1 MHRMRIGL
9 GVAVAV
15 VLACAGAAMQACGNG
30 NNGNN
35 PGFDSGPAGD
45 GGTMDATG
53 GETGPTDGGMNE
65 VGCLVGC
72 TDAPMTM
79 PNSVPV
85 TCMEAIQR
93 NSYFGCDYF
102 PTVTLNP
109 VWPNFDFAV
118 AVSNP
123 HGTSGDMQDV
133 TVTVAGGAL
142 QQPFQVTVPAG
153 QVQSIRL
160 PWVPAL
166 KGPTFDDNTAVRDPG
181 ASRIV
186 AGGAYHLTTDFPVS
200 VYQFSA
206 LEYQLTQADLIEAGA
221 DAAIG
226 TCPAYSVANGE
237 GGVPACYSYSN
248 DASLLLPT
256 NVLTG
261 DYGILAWPSFAATP
275 GFMAVVATADGTNVT
290 VYPAGRTQGV
300 PDAGPSLLIRGDK
313 VTYQLNTGDVL
324 EMFSDTGD
332 IHNAVY
338 TQDVSG
344 SIVEADHPIVTYA
357 GHGCTFIPQN
367 KRACDHLESSMFPIE
382 SLGQQYIVT
391 LPHTPHGEHEWVR
404 IMAFYDNTKVVFDPP
419 VSGYNGAA
427 LNTGEVLDL
436 PDVSSAFAM
445 LANTRVAVATYQLG
459 EFDTVADDA
468 GVPNPDEGDPSE
480 TPAITITQYRSQY
493 TFLAP
498 GTYEENWIDLVSP
511 LDKGGNPAAIY
522 LDGNVVPAADC
533 HQVGGQPFC
542 VAHEQLPPN
551 GPEGHTA
558 ATMDGTHFGLYV
570 YGYGSRTS
578 YMYPGGLDLEKLSIP
593 PPPM

>member
-1 MHRMRIGL
+1 MFRIRIGL
-9 GVAVAV
+9 GLVVTV
-15 VLACAGAAMQACGNG
+15 VLAGAGAGMQACGG
-30 NNGNN
+30 NNNVT
-35 PGFDSGPAGD
+35 PGFDSGDDIAAMDVTTSDGGD
-45 GGTMDATG
+45 GAPSDSGNAD
-53 GETGPTDGGMNE
+53 

-72 TDAPMTM
+72 SDSGPPPP
-79 PNSVPV
+79 PNSVPL
-85 TCMEAIQR
+85 TCPDAIMR

-123 HGTSGDMQDV
+123 HGTMADMQDV
-133 TVTVAGGAL
+133 TVTISGGAL
-142 QQPFQVTVPAG
+142 QQPMQVTVPAG
-153 QVQSIRL
+153 QVQSITL

-166 KGPTFDDNTAVRDPG
+166 KGPTFDNNTAVRDPG

-186 AGGAYHLTTDFPVS
+186 TGGAYHLSTDYPVS

-206 LEYQLTQADLIEAGA
+206 LEYALTQADLIEAGV

-226 TCPAYSVANGE
+226 TCPGYSGE
-237 GGVPACYSYSN
+237 GGAQACYAYSN

-256 NVLTG
+256 NVATG

-275 GFMAVVATADGTNVT
+275 GFLAVVATQDGTNVT
-290 VYPAGRTQGV
+290 VFPAGRTQGV
-300 PDAGPSLLIRGDK
+300 PDAGPSLLLRGDNA
-313 VTYQLNTGDVL
+313 TYQLNTGDVL

-338 TQDVSG
+338 TQDLSG
-344 SIVEADHPIVTYA
+344 TIVEADHPIVTYA

-382 SLGQQYIVT
+382 TLGQAYVVT
-391 LPHTPHGEHEWVR
+391 LPHTPHMEHEWVR
-404 IMAFYDNTKVVFDPP
+404 IMAFYDNTKIAFDPP
-419 VSGYNGAA
+419 VSGYNGAV

-436 PDVSSAFAM
+436 PDVDQPFAM
-445 LANTRVAVATYQLG
+445 LANGRVEVATYQLG
-459 EFDTVADDA
+459 EFANFPDDA
-468 GVPNPDEGDPSE
+468 AVPNPDEGDPSE
-480 TPAITITQYRSQY
+480 TPSIPITQYRTQY

-498 GTYEENWIDLVSP
+498 GTYEENWVDLVLP
-511 LDKGGNPAAIY
+511 LDKGGNPVQVI
-522 LDGNVVPAADC
+522 LDGNAIPAGDC

-542 VAHEQLPPN
+542 VAHEQFPQN
-551 GPEGHTA
+551 GPEGHS
-558 ATMDGTHFGLYV
+558 ATSQYQFGLYV

-578 YMYPGGLDLEKLSIP
+578 YMYPGGLDLQKLTIP